1 MDQSV
6 IETMKRH
13 YRNQV
18 LKKLLVEGEDEAAV
32 LVNHKKW
39 IWKSA
44 LIWWGKLGAWLRQWK
59 MLEGI
64 STEGE
69 KEKKKKEKE
78 APVTEREETGENEGD
93 LSFKGLRFVWELLDA

>member
-1 MDQSV
+1 M
-6 IETMKRH
+6 
-13 YRNQV
+13 N
-18 LKKLLVEGEDEAAV
+18 LKECAYMVGEAWSLVKAVEDV
-32 LVNHKKW
+32 GGHIN
-39 IWKSA
+39 
-44 LIWWGKLGAWLRQWK
+44 KLGAWLRQWK

-93 LSFKGLRFVWELLDA
+93 LSFKGLRFV